1 MVRYGKKRNTA
12 NTEYVVMW
20 HSLDLLI
27 HKQIESLTSAGKV
40 VIKTNIDIITG
51 PELESPVTIIPGMT
65 TAMSAGTFPCI
76 LEHLLHPARARSPT
90 RYHALCS
97 ATRAVLVCSVLKW
110 DRKTQTSYIYVQHDQ
125 ITRPHTTTSSQKE
138 L

>member
-1 MVRYGKKRNTA
+1 MVRYGKRNTA

-40 VIKTNIDIITG
+40 VIKRTNIDIITG

-65 TAMSAGTFPCI
+65 TAMSVGKLPCI

-90 RYHALCS
+90 SYHALCS
-97 ATRAVLVCSVLKW
+97 ATRAVLVVS
-110 DRKTQTSYIYVQHDQ
+110 
-125 ITRPHTTTSSQKE
+125 
-138 L
+138 